1 MIKPVYFG
9 KGKDDKVLLDYL
21 NGLHD
26 FNFSD
31 WVKEKIK
38 EKMGINQIEIVE
50 INTREIEVLI
60 RKIMKE
66 ERSETI
72 TGDEKVNI
80 ETEIEVDAIDTIET
94 KEDINLNGWTL

>member
-21 NGLHD
+21 NGLRD

-38 EKMGINQIEIVE
+38 EKMGTNQIEIVG
-50 INTREIEVLI
+50 ISTREIEVLI

-66 ERSETI
+66 EKGETI

-80 ETEIEVDAIDTIET
+80 ETEIEVDVVETIET
-94 KEDINLNGWTL
+94 KEDINLSGWIL